1 MKTLLIET
9 ESDLGKTYWIFRIRP
24 IVSLI
29 LAMTDL
35 MCMSSDT
42 L

>member
-9 ESDLGKTYWIFRIRP
+9 ESDLGKTQWIFRIRP
-24 IVSLI
+24 IVLLI

-35 MCMSSDT
+35 MCMSNDT